1 MAHSLKNSPFS
12 IIVGIG
18 SKARS
23 TVDVKD
29 VGKSRDCCLVPS
41 GTGDLDGE

>member
-1 MAHSLKNSPFS
+1 MAHSLKNFPFS

-18 SKARS
+18 NKARS

-29 VGKSRDCCLVPS
+29 VGESRDSCLVPS
-41 GTGDLDGE
+41 GTGHLDGE